1 MKTNAIIRIII
12 WSLVIVV
19 LLGILTA
26 GLGFQGLTR
35 RWDWDDDDVPAATHV
50 PERIEPTEAHVYLER
65 TFYAAESINIHEK
78 PSEQAEI
85 RSIIEPGDTV
95 HLGREEKIN
104 GQSWGYVT
112 DPGSGWILLDDYMEE
127 TTPTETEVSP
137 ILDYTVTATTNVRA
151 EPDPMAE
158 IVGAVEAKQIVTLT
172 QQKEI
177 NGHHWGYIEA
187 PVQGWLLL
195 VDYEP
200 EATVPTITEP
210 SSAEPPASPNTN
222 GADARG
228 YGCNASDVSEISIE
242 WAAGN
247 IHIIPVE
254 GNRISVT
261 ETGDFEKHPM
271 TIKNKNGKLSIEYC
285 EEKAALAI
293 GLNYKF
299 SKDLTIEV
307 PKDFLLQ
314 ELDIDAASATV
325 LVQDLTIR
333 EVEFDGASGT
343 CEFVNCTVDKL
354 DVDTA
359 SGDIRFGGSLSE
371 LDCDA
376 ASASFIAELTNVP
389 YRMEMDSMSGNL
401 DVTLP
406 EDAGFTVTMDGMRKD
421 FTTDFAA
428 TCNGSHHQGHGHSG
442 CDQKTH
448 VHGDGACRIKMDAM
462 SGEVIIRKAK

>member
-1 MKTNAIIRIII
+1 MKSNAIIRIIT

-19 LLGILTA
+19 LLAILTA
-26 GLGFQGLTR
+26 GLGFRGISLHWR
-35 RWDWDDDDVPAATHV
+35 WDDDDVPAETAI
-50 PERIEPTEAHVYLER
+50 PQRLEPTEAHVYLER

-127 TTPTETEVSP
+127 TTPTETKVSP
-137 ILDYTVTATTNVRA
+137 IPDYTVTATTN
-151 EPDPMAE
+151 
-158 IVGAVEAKQIVTLT
+158 
-172 QQKEI
+172 
-177 NGHHWGYIEA
+177 
-187 PVQGWLLL
+187 
-195 VDYEP
+195 
-200 EATVPTITEP
+200 TEP
-210 SSAEPPASPNTN
+210 SSAELPASPSTN

-247 IHIIPVE
+247 IHIIPVD
-254 GNRISVT
+254 GSQISVT

-271 TIKNKNGKLSIEYC
+271 NIKNKNGKLSIEYC

-314 ELDIDAASATV
+314 ELDIDAASAAV
-325 LVQDLTIR
+325 LVQDLTVR

-343 CEFVNCTVDKL
+343 CEFVNCTVDQL
-354 DVDTA
+354 DIDTA

-376 ASASFIAELTNVP
+376 ASASFIAELTNLP
-389 YRMEMDSMSGNL
+389 RRMEMDSMSGNL

-406 EDAGFTVTMDGMRKD
+406 EDAGFTVTMDGMRKN
-421 FTTDFAA
+421 FTTDFPT
-428 TCNGSHHQGHGHSG
+428 TCNSSHHQDHGHSG

-448 VHGDGACRIKMDAM
+448 VHGNGACRIKMDAM